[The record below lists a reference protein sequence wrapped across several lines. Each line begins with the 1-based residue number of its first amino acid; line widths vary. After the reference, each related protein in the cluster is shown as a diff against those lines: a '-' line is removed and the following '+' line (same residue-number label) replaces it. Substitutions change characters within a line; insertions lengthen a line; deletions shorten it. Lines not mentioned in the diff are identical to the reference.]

1 MKLFALFLVAM
12 QLIGNCAPQYNRPN
26 TEIPPAY
33 RDEEA
38 ATSMPSMG
46 DLGWWQIYDD
56 PNLRQLIRIA
66 IAQNTDVLIAEQR
79 IQEAQAEL
87 TIVGSQRFPNIN
99 AVGTAPYNKDN
110 SSVLPAFTSRETFT
124 PVGLMTLSYEFDLFG
139 KIANETKAAQA
150 DTLATE
156 YAKQTVMT
164 TLVGSVASLYFQ
176 ILELDD
182 ELKITIE
189 TLQARQESLDLQ
201 LARLQGG
208 IGTEQEVLQATQLVA
223 EAQGAIPQIQSARTQ
238 AENALSILMG
248 GFPHEIPRGYPLNKQ
263 IAMPAVP
270 DAGLPASLLE
280 HRPDIRSAEEQLIA
294 ANAQIGVAKALL
306 FPQISITA
314 SAGAGSAQVNGMWI
328 AANLISVT
336 PQLVQQI
343 FNAGAARANVSK
355 SEAAKEAAVLQYIE
369 SVHSGYGD
377 VSNAL
382 VAYKDDRQY
391 AIDQAVNAAA
401 AIQSLTLAN
410 MRFDA
415 GITSFLEVLDSETR
429 SYAAQLSA
437 SQAELKTRLDLVQ
450 LYKAL
455 GGGWQPEPTAQAT
468 SHPPAH

>member
-1 MKLFALFLVAM
+1 MKLLALCLLVM
-12 QLIGNCAPQYNRPN
+12 QLVGNCAPQYERPN

-33 RDEEA
+33 RDEGA
-38 ATSMPSMG
+38 ATNVPSMG

-66 IAQNTDVLIAEQR
+66 IAQNTDVAIAEQR
-79 IQEAQAEL
+79 IQQAQAEL
-87 TIVGSQRFPNIN
+87 TIVGSQRYPNIN
-99 AVGTAPYNKDN
+99 AVLSAPYTKYN
-110 SSVLPAFTSRETFT
+110 SATLPAFTSRETFT

-150 DTLATE
+150 ATLATE

-182 ELKITIE
+182 ELVITRE
-189 TLQARQESLDLQ
+189 TLTARKQSLDLQ
-201 LARLQGG
+201 LARLEAG

-223 EAQGAIPQIQSARTQ
+223 EAQGAIPELESASTQ
-238 AENALSILMG
+238 AENALSILLG
-248 GFPHEIPRGYPLNKQ
+248 GYPNAIPRGFPLNRQ

-294 ANAQIGVAKALL
+294 SNAQIGVARALL
-306 FPQISITA
+306 FPQISITG
-314 SAGAGSAQVNGMWI
+314 SAGAGSEQANGFWLPVNLVSI
-328 AANLISVT
+328 T
-336 PQLVQQI
+336 PQLIQQI
-343 FNAGAARANVSK
+343 FNAGAARANVSQ
-355 SEAAKEAAVLQYIE
+355 SEAAKEAAVLQYVE
-369 SVHSGYGD
+369 SVHNGYGD

-382 VAYKDDRQY
+382 VAYKDDRKY

-401 AIQSLTLAN
+401 AVQSLDLAN
-410 MRFDA
+410 ARFDA

-429 SYAAQLSA
+429 SYSAQISA

-455 GGGWQPEPTAQAT
+455 GGGWQPEPVSATAHQT
-468 SHPPAH
+468 R